1 MHIMIQ
7 TIQNLAFF
15 SVARGVGFGVLGI
28 ICLMVGLST
37 NVARALEG
45 GGVCFLLMTAIL
57 MLKAKRAPLINFRTT
72 EVWIMLDKEE
82 RPPVK
87 VAENIIPKA
96 RARALLHW
104 AYLSAVASA
113 VLFGAAVPML
123 LL

>member
-1 MHIMIQ
+1 MIQ
-7 TIQNLAFF
+7 TVERLAFF

-45 GGVCFLLMTAIL
+45 GGVCFLLMAIIL

-72 EVWIMLDKEE
+72 EVWIMLNQEE

-87 VAENIIPKA
+87 VAEHIIPKA
-96 RARALLHW
+96 RMRALVHW
-104 AYLSAVASA
+104 AHLSAWAAA
-113 VLFGAAVPML
+113 VLLGAALPML